1 LRYLQLCSQYKRRA
15 TAEHALSV
23 LTRREKHIL
32 GLLREGKSS
41 KMIAGD
47 LDISVRTVEGH
58 RAQIMRKM
66 KVHNIGQLL
75 EFVLRAEAEDNP
87 DLRKST

>member
-1 LRYLQLCSQYKRRA
+1 
-15 TAEHALSV
+15 
-23 LTRREKHIL
+23 
-32 GLLREGKSS
+32 
-41 KMIAGD
+41 MIAGD